1 MRVSLNWLREFVDFD
16 LSPEQLADHL
26 TMLGLE
32 IESMERLGKDIKN
45 VRVGQIRSIEP
56 HPNADKLTV
65 CQTDVGD
72 DQPLQIICGANNMK
86 VGDKVP
92 TALDGAVLPGGY
104 EIGRRKMRGVE
115 SHGMMCSETELGIGE
130 DAGGLL
136 ILPED
141 VSVGTDVVSLLEL
154 DDVVFEIE
162 VTPNRGDW
170 AGVIGVAREL
180 SASLGEELE
189 LPDIHLITSERQQAQ
204 DVSSIIIDDAELCP
218 RYAGRILVEAEVG
231 ESPAWMK
238 ARLRA
243 AGVRSIN
250 NVVDIT
256 NYVLIETGHPLHA
269 FDLDT
274 LAEKRV
280 VVRRA
285 EEGESIRTL
294 DGVERKLDRD
304 VLVIADAQ
312 KPIALAGIMGGE
324 ETEVGETTQN
334 IFLESAVF
342 NPRFIRHGSRSLGLI
357 TEASQRFQRG
367 ADPEMARYALD
378 SAAALMREYADTDV
392 LEGVLDEYPH
402 PERPKQVTLRYLRTN
417 EMLGDEVPPHRQ
429 SKFIQNL
436 GFETIEETSTAS
448 TFKVPTWR
456 HDVNEEADL
465 IEEVARLHGYEAIEP
480 EIPKIAR
487 REEDLAPQE
496 MRLRRLREFVIGLGY
511 TECIT
516 LAFSSPNEVQAAGLN
531 GGAEEMV
538 TLMNPLSEKHSAMRT
553 SLLPGLLRTCAH
565 NLNRGV
571 NDQTLFEMGPV
582 YLPCENHTLPSQHSR
597 LGLLLT
603 GRRRPPHWSEE
614 EAETDFYDVKGH
626 VEVIVEHFGAKPAFR
641 ESRQTTFLPGQ
652 AAEILAGDTPA
663 GCVGQIAPG
672 VCRDFEIDANAFVAE
687 LDLDV
692 LLNIPQAPPQY
703 QPSPPYP
710 PYLRDMAI
718 LVPRDLPGGD
728 AIQVIWENGGE
739 LLQDVQLFDVYTGDR
754 IPEDK
759 KSLGLNLVFQSHEKT
774 LSSEDTQAIWDRIV
788 HQLQQR
794 LGAALR

>member
-1 MRVSLNWLREFVDFD
+1 MRVSLNWLREFVDID
-16 LSPEQLADHL
+16 MSPEQLADHL

-32 IESMERLGKDIKN
+32 IESVERLGQDIKN

-72 DQPLQIICGANNMK
+72 GQPLQIICGATNMK

-92 TALDGAVLPGGY
+92 TVVDGSVLPGGFK
-104 EIGRRKMRGVE
+104 IGRRKMRGVE
-115 SHGMMCSETELGIGE
+115 SQGMMCSETELGIGE

-141 VSVGTDVVSLLEL
+141 VSLGADVVSLLEL

-170 AGVIGVAREL
+170 AGVIGVAREI

-189 LPDIHLITSERQQAQ
+189 LPDIHLITSERQQAA
-204 DVSSIIIDDAELCP
+204 DVSSVTIDDEELCP

-238 ARLRA
+238 ARLHA
-243 AGVRSIN
+243 AGVRAIN

-274 LAEKRV
+274 LTEKRII
-280 VVRRA
+280 VRRA
-285 EEGESIRTL
+285 EDGESIRTL

-304 VLVIADAQ
+304 VLIIADA
-312 KPIALAGIMGGE
+312 KRPVAVAGIMGGE
-324 ETEVGETTQN
+324 DTEVGESTQN

-367 ADPEMARYALD
+367 ADPAMARYALD
-378 SAAALMREYADTDV
+378 TAAALMREYVDTDV
-392 LEGVLDEYPH
+392 LEGVLDEYPS
-402 PERPKQVTLRYLRTN
+402 PERPRQVTLRYLRTN
-417 EMLGDEVPPHRQ
+417 EVLGDEVPPHRQ

-436 GFETIEETSTAS
+436 GFETVEETSTAS
-448 TFKVPTWR
+448 TFRVPTWR
-456 HDVNEEADL
+456 HDVREEADL
-465 IEEVARLHGYEAIEP
+465 IEEVARLHGYGAIEP

-487 REEDLAPQE
+487 RGEDLAPEE
-496 MRLRRLREFVIGLGY
+496 MRLRRLREFVVGLGY

-516 LAFSSPNEVQAAGLN
+516 LAFGNPEDTKAAGLN
-531 GGAEEMV
+531 GGAGDMV

-565 NLNRGV
+565 NLNHGV
-571 NDQTLFEMGPV
+571 DDQALFEMGPV
-582 YLPCENHTLPSQHSR
+582 YFPRDNQTLPSQHSR

-603 GRRRPPHWSEE
+603 GRRRPAHWSEDD
-614 EAETDFYDVKGH
+614 ADMDFYDIKGY
-626 VEVIVEHFGAKPAFR
+626 VEAILEYFGLQPTFR
-641 ESRQTTFLPGQ
+641 ESHQTTFLPGQ
-652 AAEILAGDTPA
+652 AAEILAGDKPA
-663 GCVGQIAPG
+663 GCFGQVAPG
-672 VCRDFEIDANAFVAE
+672 ASRAYEIDADVFVAE

-692 LLNIPQAPPQY
+692 LLGIPRTPPQY
-703 QPSPPYP
+703 RPSPPYP

-718 LVPRDLPGGD
+718 LVPRDLPAGD
-728 AIQVIWENGGE
+728 VIELVWENGGE
-739 LLQDVQLFDVYTGDR
+739 LLQDVQLFDVYTGER

-759 KSLGLNLVFQSHEKT
+759 KSLALNLVFQSHEKT
-774 LSSEDTQAIWDRIV
+774 LSSNDTQAIWDRIV
-788 HQLQQR
+788 EQLQER